1 MANAL
6 LLALTKGKGK
16 GSSESPMMG
25 DDEGPGPS
33 PDAGAS
39 KDYKQLAKDAAKD
52 GDWDA
57 MIDAICGYVDA
68 EEASESSG
76 ED

>member
-16 GSSESPMMG
+16 GPMSPPEG
-25 DDEGPGPS
+25 DDGGSEPS

-57 MIDAICGYVDA
+57 MVDALCGYVDA
-68 EEASESSG
+68 EEASESPG